1 MTRTSS
7 LSGEW
12 HSHSVRIYYEDTD
25 AQGIVYFA
33 NYERFMERGR
43 TEWLRDYGIT
53 QEALHRKYGLFFSLV
68 STAVK
73 YIKPALLDQ
82 QVVVMTRVKE
92 IRGIRIVFAQE
103 VRLDTAAGELLTS
116 AECVAVCINAT
127 TLKARRLPD
136 TLKQV
141 LNVAHSGSNS

>member
-1 MTRTSS
+1 MTRTYS

-33 NYERFMERGR
+33 NYQRFMERGR
-43 TEWLRDYGIT
+43 TEWLRNYGIT
-53 QEALHRKYGLFFSLV
+53 QEALHRKHGLFFSLV

-73 YIKPALLDQ
+73 YTKPALLDQ

-116 AECVAVCINAT
+116 AECVAVCIDAI

-141 LNVAHSGSNS
+141 LNVAQSGSNS